1 MNTRLILA
9 IALLSGLVG
18 GLASH
23 FTFPV
28 TAFAQPQN
36 EIRAQSFVL
45 VDGQNNIVG
54 TIASSEYRVLMNG
67 QIVPRSGQPNQ
78 RGQEPTIVI
87 LDRQGR
93 EVWRATGATLRQLTD
108 H

>member
-1 MNTRLILA
+1 MNTRLILT

-18 GLASH
+18 GLVSH

-45 VDGQNNIVG
+45 VDGQNNVVG
-54 TIASSEYRVLMNG
+54 TIASSN
-67 QIVPRSGQPNQ
+67 RSGQPNQ

-87 LDRQGR
+87 LDRMGR
-93 EVWRATGATLRQLTD
+93 EVWRATGAILRQLTD